1 MAGGGGGGGGD
12 QRPPGMENP
21 GGQGCKS
28 KSLLCE
34 GYGYFPEPLSSNYF
48 IASS

>member
-1 MAGGGGGGGGD
+1 MAGGGGWGGGH
-12 QRPPGMENP
+12 QRPPGMEVL

-34 GYGYFPEPLSSNYF
+34 GYGYFLEPHNSNY
-48 IASS
+48 